1 MGITLSDEEMDAINI
16 TRAELLMSF
25 GRRRRTKV
33 VDERTRGEQAL
44 VYGELNIYPMRER
57 VRPPPHLV
65 WCKGSLRHCCTR
77 HRLVVVEWQSK
88 ATIGSQLMTSCT
100 S

>member
-1 MGITLSDEEMDAINI
+1 MPGRGLNVGFPSECSKSGRTGNLK
-16 TRAELLMSF
+16 SF

-44 VYGELNIYPMRER
+44 VYGELNIYPMRET
-57 VRPPPHLV
+57 VRPPPRLV

-77 HRLVVVEWQSK
+77 HRLVVVEW
-88 ATIGSQLMTSCT
+88 
-100 S
+100 